1 MATNETTTDQ
11 EVEGSIVHV
20 IHIDN
25 SGTDPVR
32 TVLALATK
40 DDLSVSVDEDNEDFN
55 PAAERRTRRYR
66 TNGTADLEVAS
77 VIDVDMEALEL
88 IGLVD
93 SNGNV
98 TFDTTDRR
106 IESPDEYIELA
117 YFTDE
122 GQDYANAELIHRFE
136 DLELTSP
143 EIDPSSTP
151 PVTSWTWWI
160 EGAIK
165 FNATAL

>member
-1 MATNETTTDQ
+1 MATNTSTTDA

-25 SGTDPVR
+25 TGTDPVR

-40 DDLSVSVDEDNEDFN
+40 DDLSISVDEDSEDFN

-66 TNGTADLEVAS
+66 TNGTADLEVTS

-88 IGLVD
+88 IGLTD
-93 SNGNV
+93 SNGDV
-98 TFDTTDRR
+98 TFDTADRR
-106 IESPDEYIELA
+106 IESPDYYIELA

-122 GQDYANAELIHRFE
+122 GQGYSNAELIHRFE

-143 EIDPSSTP
+143 EIDPSETP

-160 EGAIK
+160 EGAIE
-165 FNATAL
+165 FNAGAL